1 MLSLDVE
8 VDHDVVL
15 CELHLLRL
23 LLIQELTGLGL
34 GLDPRHHRGQAVLQ
48 GFEVL
53 LVFGE
58 ELSDPL
64 LCVFDALLVLGLF
77 GIESRVLVVLLVIQ
91 VDRP

>member
-1 MLSLDVE
+1 MLPLDVE

-23 LLIQELTGLGL
+23 LLIKELTGLGL
-34 GLDPRHHRGQAVLQ
+34 RLDPRHHRGQAVLQ

-53 LVFGE
+53 LILGE

-64 LCVFDALLVLGLF
+64 LCMLDALLVLGLF

-91 VDRP
+91 VDSP